1 MKKQKLHKVA
11 PILSSISKKS
21 GFTVPNDYFE
31 NLDFNV
37 LSKIKTEELNA
48 VINKNSFK
56 TPEGYFD
63 SVEDIVISKLKAES
77 LQHKE
82 NSNIP
87 LDYFDTLEDT
97 VISKLKT
104 PKKVIS
110 LKTVSKYLAPLAV
123 AASLL
128 LIFTLNTYKKTVTFE
143 SLATTDLE
151 QFIDYGMVDIDTQT
165 LASAFSDIEIETEEF
180 NLSLTDTEV
189 LNYLSDE
196 DLETFIY
203 TN

>member
-21 GFTVPNDYFE
+21 GFMVPNAYFE
-31 NLDFNV
+31 TLEVDV
-37 LSKIKTEELNA
+37 LSKIKAQELNSK
-48 VINKNSFK
+48 IDKNSFK
-56 TPEGYFD
+56 TPEAYFN
-63 SVEDIVISKLKAES
+63 SVEDIVIAKLKAES
-77 LQHKE
+77 LQQNK
-82 NSNIP
+82 NANVPDS
-87 LDYFDTLEDT
+87 YFDTIEAS

-110 LKTVSKYLAPLAV
+110 LKTVSKYLAPIAV

-128 LIFTLNTYKKTVTFE
+128 LIFTLNINKKTITFE
-143 SLATTDLE
+143 SLATSDIE

-165 LASAFSDIEIETEEF
+165 LASTFSDIEIKTEELDLL
-180 NLSLTDTEV
+180 LSDTEV
-189 LNYLSDE
+189 LNYLTDE

>member
-21 GFTVPNDYFE
+21 GFKVPNAYFE
-31 NLDFNV
+31 TLEVDV
-37 LSKIKTEELNA
+37 LSKIKAQELNSK
-48 VINKNSFK
+48 IDKNSFK
-56 TPEGYFD
+56 TPEAYFN
-63 SVEDIVISKLKAES
+63 SVEDIVIAKLKAES
-77 LQHKE
+77 LQQNK
-82 NSNIP
+82 NANVPDS
-87 LDYFDTLEDT
+87 YFDTIEAS

-110 LKTVSKYLAPLAV
+110 LKTVSKYLAPIAV

-128 LIFTLNTYKKTVTFE
+128 LIFTLNINKKTITFE
-143 SLATTDLE
+143 SLATSDIE

-165 LASAFSDIEIETEEF
+165 LASTFSDIEIKTEELDLL
-180 NLSLTDTEV
+180 LSDTEV
-189 LNYLSDE
+189 LNYLTDE